1 MVPSL
6 VPKTDIFVRTCTSD
20 DSTNQDV
27 HSMHQY
33 KNTNQNMLQMAEL
46 IHSGRYTQIY
56 TNLILNWWKFLLGK
70 GQTRTLHESECR
82 WCWRI
87 SHDINYHKVRPD
99 EILASLSE
107 SISFVLHDML
117 PDLPDE
123 VHTDRPDLSGL
134 RQIFLAY
141 SCIPISK
148 PDLTLAKLYAALYP
162 LIE

>member
-56 TNLILNWWKFLLGK
+56 TNLILN
-70 GQTRTLHESECR
+70 
-82 WCWRI
+82 
-87 SHDINYHKVRPD
+87 
-99 EILASLSE
+99 
-107 SISFVLHDML
+107 
-117 PDLPDE
+117 
-123 VHTDRPDLSGL
+123 
-134 RQIFLAY
+134 
-141 SCIPISK
+141 
-148 PDLTLAKLYAALYP
+148 
-162 LIE
+162 